1 MAPVARYT
9 VLRILVFFGCVC
21 LGYLCGLRSFLLL
34 IVAALASTAI
44 SFFALNRFRQETVDV
59 VEDRVEKRRARAQQL
74 REAEDLEED

>member
-34 IVAALASTAI
+34 IVAALASLVVLMVPVFVWLLLAEGGED
-44 SFFALNRFRQETVDV
+44 QEG
-59 VEDRVEKRRARAQQL
+59 AP
-74 REAEDLEED
+74 

>member
-9 VLRILVFFGCVC
+9 VLRLLVVFGCVC

-59 VEDRVEKRRARAQQL
+59 VEDRVEKRRARAQQM
-74 REAEDLEED
+74 REAEDVEED

>member
-9 VLRILVFFGCVC
+9 VLRLLVFFGCLSVGW
-21 LGYLCGLRSFLLL
+21 LVGLRSFLLL

-59 VEDRVEKRRARAQQL
+59 VEQRVEHRRARSQEL
-74 REAEDLEED
+74 REAEDDD

>member
-44 SFFALNRFRQETVDV
+44 SFFALNHFRQETVDV
-59 VEDRVEKRRARAQQL
+59 VESRVERRRERSKEL
-74 REAEDLEED
+74 REAEDNDE